1 MSVLSE
7 LLSAELVGL
16 AVVTLLAGLVRGFT
30 GFGAGLL
37 MAPWF
42 LMALGPSRA
51 VPLLVALE
59 LGASVRLVPSALREI
74 DPRSSISLA
83 VPACLAVP
91 LGSVLLVGLD
101 PVPVR
106 RAISAVILVFVVV
119 LASGWRYRSKPSKAA
134 LAATGATSG
143 LLSGFGGVGGPP
155 VVLLLVSGPDTAVHN
170 RATLIV
176 FFAMTQTV
184 ATLAFAFHGLLT
196 AEVLWRAVLLAPVFV
211 LGTHLGASWFHPG
224 RERLYRKVA
233 LLLVAISGIAGI
245 V

>member
-1 MSVLSE
+1 
-7 LLSAELVGL
+7 
-16 AVVTLLAGLVRGFT
+16 
-30 GFGAGLL
+30 
-37 MAPWF
+37 
-42 LMALGPSRA
+42 
-51 VPLLVALE
+51 VALE
-59 LGASVRLVPSALREI
+59 LAASVRLVPSALREI

-91 LGSVLLVGLD
+91 LGS
-101 PVPVR
+101 
-106 RAISAVILVFVVV
+106 
-119 LASGWRYRSKPSKAA
+119 
-134 LAATGATSG
+134 
-143 LLSGFGGVGGPP
+143 
-155 VVLLLVSGPDTAVHN
+155 VLLLVSGPDTAVHN

-196 AEVLWRAVLLAPVFV
+196 GEVLWRTVLLAPVFV

-224 RERLYRKVA
+224 RERLYRRVA

>member
-1 MSVLSE
+1 MSVVSE
-7 LLSAELVGL
+7 LFSPELAGL

-42 LMALGPSRA
+42 LMMLGPTRA
-51 VPLLVALE
+51 VPVLVALE
-59 LGASVRLVPSALREI
+59 LVASARLVPSSLREV
-74 DPRSSISLA
+74 DPRSSLSLA
-83 VPACLAVP
+83 LPACLAVP
-91 LGSVLLVGLD
+91 LGSSLLVALD

-106 RAISAVILVFVVV
+106 RAISVIILVFVAA
-119 LASGWRYRSKPSKAA
+119 LASGWRHRRKPPVLA

-155 VVLLLVSGPDTAVHN
+155 VVLLLVSGPDTAARN

-176 FFAMTQTV
+176 FFAMTQTA
-184 ATLAFAFHGLLT
+184 ATIAFAFHGLLT
-196 AEVLWRAVLLAPVFV
+196 AEVLWRALLLAPVFL

-224 RERLYRKVA
+224 RERLYRRVA
-233 LLLVAISGIAGI
+233 LSLVAISGIAGI
-245 V
+245 I